1 MQTTTSFLHHQS
13 TVIYFLLQVTVAVRL
28 KPLAENATNSL
39 SSYIT
44 ADPCRG
50 QLILRDPSN
59 ESNMAP
65 SCRRQLAAVP
75 KFFAFDTVFGGDAM
89 QVCVNEYAVL
99 KIREGGSHVQPCW
112 DRRQGNLI

>member
-13 TVIYFLLQVTVAVRL
+13 TVIYFLLQFTVAVRL

-75 KFFAFDTVFGGDAM
+75 KFFAFDTVFAGDAM
-89 QVCVNEYAVL
+89 QVCANEYAVL
-99 KIREGGSHVQPCW
+99 EIREGGARVQPCW